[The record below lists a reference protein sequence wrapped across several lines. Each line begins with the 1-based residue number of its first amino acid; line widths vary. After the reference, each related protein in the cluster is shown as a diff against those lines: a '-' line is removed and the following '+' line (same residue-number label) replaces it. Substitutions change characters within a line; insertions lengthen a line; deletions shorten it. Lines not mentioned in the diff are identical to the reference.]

1 MNILYQEI
9 VTETPL
15 LWIVIGVIGLVLG
28 SVALLCFKDES
39 NTSAIILSILSV
51 GLIITAFVGGAN
63 QTKHYVLYGI
73 TIDDTTSEK
82 EVLSEYEFI
91 EQKGELYIVREKKEV
106 NK

>member
-15 LWIVIGVIGLVLG
+15 LWIVIGVMGLVLG

-39 NTSAIILSILSV
+39 NISAIILSILSV

-63 QTKHYVLYGI
+63 QTKRYVLYGI